1 MLSNENYELRG
12 KKMNI
17 ILILA
22 CLAAF
27 YNATIMTYNKDYL
40 SLQQT
45 NNWKGICIVL
55 VIFHHLIIFAGVGDV
70 YNIFGNVGYIAV
82 GGFLFISGYG
92 LMFQFASKGSE
103 YIKKFLKKR
112 ILTVIIPAF
121 FMSGIYYVIKWR
133 IEGYSFGNMRN
144 DFLGGASVISNG
156 WYVTAIIFFYI
167 MFFIAAIITLIIK
180 RPETMRYSVYYAVSK
195 IAL

>member
-55 VIFHHLIIFAGVGDV
+55 VIFHHLNIFAGVGDV

-144 DFLGGASVISNG
+144 DFLGGGIRHFERMVCNG
-156 WYVTAIIFFYI
+156 NYIFLYYVFYSCHYN
-167 MFFIAAIITLIIK
+167 LDH
-180 RPETMRYSVYYAVSK
+180 
-195 IAL
+195 